1 MSSRTASVRP
11 SPLRER
17 RKAIVIVA
25 GLAIVTGFFETAT
38 IVAIVAFI
46 EGVTRDDLLWEVTTG
61 PFDFALDRSGLGL
74 IALVALIGMTSC
86 QMLSTWATARA
97 TTGWQYQM
105 QMRAIRGYMRTNW
118 TTQSG
123 ETSGSLQNLMTL
135 SVGST
140 ATLQALMTMLS
151 AIATLAIFAT
161 GAFLASPLAAA
172 VLVSTGA
179 LSMLSLRPVRTRSR
193 EATRAATLEQRA
205 VTEEVGEVHDLAQ
218 EIRVH
223 HVADTIEESIR
234 QKGLLVRRARRRAA
248 IWTGAGSVH
257 YRSVGLSFL
266 LMGAFI
272 ASAQE
277 ELDVARIGV
286 AGLLLLRGLGY
297 GQRIQNSW
305 QEFQNNR
312 PFIEQVGDA
321 LELYERNTPQ
331 RGDQQVAELGP
342 IELHDVS
349 YTYGGEIHA
358 LRHVDVTLGPGETLG
373 IVGPS
378 GSGKS
383 TLAQILLG
391 LREPTS
397 GTHLAA
403 GMPAMEIAAN
413 DWYRRVTVV
422 PQQPKL
428 LRASVLDNIL
438 FYREWIN
445 EDEAIAAAK
454 AAGLHNEILELSDG
468 YNTMVGDAVRDLSG
482 GQRQRLGIARAL
494 AGSPDLLVLDEPTSA
509 LDAMSE
515 ARVQETLAQLKG
527 SVTVVIIAHRLA
539 TLNHCDRLLVLEEGS
554 VRALGTPATVMAQND
569 FYRNAVEMQMVAT
582 QDGTV

>member
-25 GLAIVTGFFETAT
+25 GLAIITGFFETAT

-46 EGVTRDDLLWEVTTG
+46 EGVTRDDLFWEVTTG

-74 IALVALIGMTSC
+74 IAITALIGMTSC

-97 TTGWQYQM
+97 TTGWQYQL

-123 ETSGSLQNLMTL
+123 ETSGSLQNLMSL
-135 SVGST
+135 SAGST
-140 ATLQALMTMLS
+140 ATLGALISMLS

-161 GAFLASPLAAA
+161 GAFLASPVAAT

-193 EATRAATLEQRA
+193 EATRAATLEQRT
-205 VTEEVGEVHDLAQ
+205 VTEEVGQVHDLAQ

-223 HVADTIEESIR
+223 HVADTIEESVR

-248 IWTGAGSVH
+248 IWTGAGSVL

-266 LMGAFI
+266 LMGAFF

-305 QEFQNNR
+305 QQFQNNR

-321 LELYERNTPQ
+321 FELYERNTPQ

-358 LRHVDVTLGPGETLG
+358 LRHVDVTLEPGETLG

-391 LREPTS
+391 LREPSS

-403 GMPAMEIAAN
+403 GIPAMDIAAN

-438 FYREWIN
+438 FYRAWIS

-454 AAGLHNEILELSDG
+454 AAGIHNEILELSDG
-468 YNTMVGDAVRDLSG
+468 YDTMVGDAVRDLSG

-539 TLNHCDRLLVLEEGS
+539 TLNHCDRLLVLEDGS
-554 VRALGTPATVMAQND
+554 VRALDTPAVVMEQND
-569 FYRNAVEMQMVAT
+569 FYRNAVKMQLVTT
-582 QDGTV
+582 QDGAA

>member
-11 SPLRER
+11 SPFRER
-17 RKAIVIVA
+17 RKAIVIV
-25 GLAIVTGFFETAT
+25 GVLAIVTGFFETAT

-46 EGVTRDDLLWEVTTG
+46 EGVTSGDLLWEVTTG
-61 PFDFALDRSGLGL
+61 PLDLAFDRSGLGL
-74 IALVALIGMTSC
+74 IALSALLGMTAC
-86 QMLSTWATARA
+86 QLVSTWATARA
-97 TTGWQYQM
+97 TTGWQYQI

-118 TTQSG
+118 TIQSG
-123 ETSGSLQNLMTL
+123 ETSGSLQNLMNL
-135 SVGST
+135 SAAST
-140 ATLQALMTMLS
+140 ASLASLMALLS
-151 AIATLAIFAT
+151 ASGALVIFAT

-172 VLVSTGA
+172 VLVGTGA
-179 LSMLSLRPVRTRSR
+179 LSMLALRPVRARSR
-193 EATRAATLEQRA
+193 EATRVATIGQRA
-205 VTEEVGEVHDLAQ
+205 VTEEVGQIHDLAQ

-223 HVADTIEESIR
+223 HVADTIEEALR
-234 QKGLLVRRARRRAA
+234 QKSWDVRQDRRRAA
-248 IWTGAGSVH
+248 IWTGAGSAL
-257 YRSVGLSFL
+257 YRSVGLAFL
-266 LMGAFI
+266 LMGAFV
-272 ASAQE
+272 ASGQE
-277 ELDVARIGV
+277 DLDVARIGV

-305 QEFQNNR
+305 QKLENNR
-312 PFIEQVGDA
+312 PFIEQIGDA
-321 LELYERNTPQ
+321 FELYERHTPKRGNQ
-331 RGDQQVAELGP
+331 RIAELGP
-342 IELHDVS
+342 IELRDVS

-358 LRHVDVTLGPGETLG
+358 LRHVDVTLEPGETLG

-391 LREPTS
+391 LREPSS
-397 GTHLAA
+397 GTLLAA
-403 GMPAMEIAAN
+403 GMPAMDIDAN

-438 FYREWIN
+438 FYRPWID

-454 AAGLHNEILELSDG
+454 AAGLHEEILALSDG
-468 YNTMVGDAVRDLSG
+468 YDTTVGDAVRDLSG

-515 ARVQETLAQLKG
+515 AQVQETLAQLKG

-554 VRALGTPATVMAQND
+554 VRALDTPAAVMAQND
-569 FYRNAVEMQMVAT
+569 FYRNAVEMQLVAT
-582 QDGTV
+582 HDGAS